1 MHRLDPL
8 NDDPLSVLKE
18 IGVDLKVTD
27 LHFVGILAKRLK
39 LAGQVG
45 YAKHRLAT
53 PEQPL
58 GANIYR
64 KDIEQKRLD
73 EVRAEAIRLGIDPN
87 FAVALVSSIINE
99 SCKQQMIQ
107 RENEDFSYGEVNYD
121 QLRRNLLELTGLVAG
136 EYDGGY
142 DAAYPATH
150 AYLDFENEVLD
161 EQMAAAPRKQQGL
174 DLGCATGQMSF
185 QLAEHFKQVTAVDIS
200 PAMVAELD
208 RKAKVNGCSNVATLP
223 GDIEE
228 AKVWDAIPDSSVDLV
243 TMGLGTASDVKS
255 IRQVLGQIERV
266 LVPQGRFLLSF
277 YNAEAL
283 MYKVGY
289 FPWPESL
296 AAVVDPTRHCLDVQ
310 FRDRTYSVYARPYTL
325 DELEALFSRR
335 LNVDHLYAH
344 PTFAAILPHEMLAAT
359 EANTLISELDRN
371 RARSEVSDGAYIITT
386 GTKG

>member
-1 MHRLDPL
+1 MPRLDPL
-8 NDDPLSVLKE
+8 SDDPALVLQE
-18 IGVDLKVTD
+18 IGTDLQVTD
-27 LHFVGILAKRLK
+27 LHLVGILAKRLK
-39 LAGQVG
+39 LAHQVG
-45 YAKHRLAT
+45 FAKYRQAS
-53 PEQPL
+53 PEKPL

-73 EVRAEAIRLGIDPN
+73 EVRAEAERLGIDPN

-107 RENEDFSYGEVNYD
+107 RENGDFSYGEVNYD
-121 QLRRNLLELTGLVAG
+121 QLRRNLLELTGLVAS

-142 DAAYPATH
+142 DNAYPATH
-150 AYLDFENEVLD
+150 AYIDFEDEVLG
-161 EQMAAAPRKQQGL
+161 EQIAAAPGKHQGL

-185 QLAEHFKQVTAVDIS
+185 RLADHFEQVTAVDIS

-208 RKAKVNGCSNVATLP
+208 RKAKANGCSNVATLT
-223 GDIEE
+223 GDIEDAE
-228 AKVWDAIPDSSVDLV
+228 VWGAIPDSSVDIV

-310 FRDRTYSVYARPYTL
+310 FGDRTYSVYARPYTL
-325 DELEALFSRR
+325 DELEALFGRH
-335 LNVDHLYAH
+335 LNVDQQYAH
-344 PTFAAILPHEMLAAT
+344 PTFAAILPHEMLAAA
-359 EANTLISELDRN
+359 EANTLICELDRN